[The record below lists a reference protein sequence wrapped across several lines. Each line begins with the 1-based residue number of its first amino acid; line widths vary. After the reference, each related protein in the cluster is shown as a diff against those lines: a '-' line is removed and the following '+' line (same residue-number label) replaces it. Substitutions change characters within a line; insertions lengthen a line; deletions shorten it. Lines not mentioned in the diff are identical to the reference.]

1 MLGAIGLL
9 LVCQLVGEAIHRFLA
24 IPLPGSVIGL
34 ALLLV
39 WLAVVR
45 RDQTDLGKVTGWL
58 TVHMPLMFVP
68 AAVGLMEESHLL
80 ARYGLAIAVAMVVS
94 TLLTIVVTALVFTWA
109 VRRFGGT
116 DEEVVE

>member
-9 LVCQLVGEAIHRFLA
+9 LVCQLAGEAIHRFLA

-45 RDQTDLGKVTGWL
+45 REQTSLGKVTGWL
-58 TVHMPLMFVP
+58 TAHMPLMFLP
-68 AAVGLMEESHLL
+68 AAVGMMEEGPLL
-80 ARYGLAIAVAMVVS
+80 ARHGLAIVVAMVIS
-94 TLLTIVVTALVFTWA
+94 TVATIAVTALVFSWA
-109 VRRFGGT
+109 VRRFGGAD
-116 DEEVVE
+116 DEVRG